1 MKKILL
7 SSIAIATLSFATDY
21 KYEVSPMIGYIDT
34 KEKVDIKN
42 HKAFG
47 LGAYRNMDE
56 ECMFDQLEL
65 ALFHSNNADYE
76 NSNLE
81 TDINLLSLNAIKEYK
96 INDTFNLYALA
107 GVGYEQIKDSYFKNE
122 SDPFGNYGVG
132 IKAKLHE
139 KVSLKL
145 DARHLLKFDGDKNVM
160 YTLGLVF
167 PLGEK
172 NNKAPEKQIQSQT
185 ASTSNQTTKEQKQEP
200 ILQEETQTTESNT
213 EQTVANLDSDNDG
226 VLDRNDQCPN
236 SVQGAKVDHT
246 GCEILIEPIDL
257 GVYFDTD
264 SAKVRE
270 SDVEKFYPFI
280 EYAKY
285 VKEGK
290 IVIEA
295 HTDDI
300 GPAKYNMGL
309 SHRRA
314 QSVKKQLMLM
324 GVEENRIITK
334 GYGETRPKV
343 PNTSEENR
351 QKNRRVEAKV
361 VK

>member
-7 SSIAIATLSFATDY
+7 SSIAVATLSLAADY
-21 KYEVSPMIGYIDT
+21 NYEISPMIGYIDT
-34 KEKVDIKN
+34 KDKVDIKN
-42 HKAFG
+42 HKAIG

-65 ALFHSNNADYE
+65 ALFHSNDAEYE
-76 NSNLE
+76 NSPLE
-81 TDINLLSLNAIKEYK
+81 TDINLISVNAIKEYK
-96 INDTFNLYALA
+96 LNDTFNLYALA
-107 GVGYEQIKDSYFKNE
+107 GVGYEQIKDRYFGNE

-139 KVSLKL
+139 QVSLKL
-145 DARHLLKFDGDKNVM
+145 DARHLLKFDGDRNIM

-172 NNKAPEKQIQSQT
+172 ASQAPQENAQPVIADPKPT
-185 ASTSNQTTKEQKQEP
+185 PVVKEEPKEQEMVESKVKQVETKAA
-200 ILQEETQTTESNT
+200 EE
-213 EQTVANLDSDNDG
+213 
-226 VLDRNDQCPN
+226 
-236 SVQGAKVDHT
+236 
-246 GCEILIEPIDL
+246 IIIEPIDL
-257 GVYFDTD
+257 GVHFDTD
-264 SAKVRE
+264 SAKIRQR
-270 SDVEKFYPFI
+270 DLEKFYPFV

-285 VKEGK
+285 VDEGK
-290 IVIEA
+290 IVVEA

-300 GPAKYNMGL
+300 GAAKYNMGL

-314 QSVKKQLMLM
+314 QSVKKQLIMM
-324 GVEENRIITK
+324 GVDENRIITK

-343 PNTSEENR
+343 ENSSDENR
-351 QKNRRVEAKV
+351 QINRRVEAKV